1 MSHCFQNKKYL
12 VLVVLPAIFWLFT
25 NSVINWHY
33 HQIYNGILIKHAHP
47 YEKQSTD
54 KIPVQS
60 HHHSNVELVFLDLLC
75 NPLVLLAFFFFSIG
89 KFLSYSTLRKNIF
102 NLPVPVR
109 KFYNIPD
116 YHAPPAL

>member
-1 MSHCFQNKKYL
+1 MSRYFQNNKYL
-12 VLVVLPAIFWLFT
+12 VLIVLPAIFWLFT

-33 HQIYNGILIKHAHP
+33 HQLYNGILIKHAHP

-54 KIPVQS
+54 KILVQS
-60 HHHSNVELVFLDLLC
+60 HHHSNVKLVFLDLLC
-75 NPLVLLAFFFFSIG
+75 NPLVLLAVFFFSIG

-102 NLPVPVR
+102 NLPVPIR